1 VTLNESKSLL
11 CHLKYSKTLVVEEM
25 KIIENG
31 DENEKGYGSNEII
44 SLFSFL

>member
-1 VTLNESKSLL
+1 
-11 CHLKYSKTLVVEEM
+11 VEEM